1 MAGDS
6 PVALFI
12 GSKGGSGTTTLC
24 TELAQAMKATGN
36 VALVD
41 ADLTGRRSI
50 AVVLE
55 AVRSLDAAR
64 TDAEISSVRADGIT
78 VVELDRSLRRRLHA
92 RRAAGGGFCRRDDGL

>member
-1 MAGDS
+1 MPGDL

-24 TELAQAMKATGN
+24 TELSRAMKAKRN

-50 AVVLE
+50 AVILE
-55 AVRSLDAAR
+55 AVRSLDAGR
-64 TDAEISSVRADGIT
+64 TNAAISSVRVDGVT
-78 VVELDRSLRRRLHA
+78 VVELVDRYDAVFTLGEA
-92 RRAAGGGFCRRDDGL
+92 VENFAAGMTG

>member
-6 PVALFI
+6 PIALFI

-50 AVVLE
+50 AVILE

-64 TDAEISSVRADGIT
+64 TDAAISSVRVDGIT
-78 VVELDRSLRRRLHA
+78 LVELIDRYDAVFTLGERPVEVTKQKN
-92 RRAAGGGFCRRDDGL
+92 